1 MLPIILLRE
10 YLHYFLGGFILFTF
24 VMLIYLFN
32 SRMDSTAKLTWMLI
46 ISVLQVAGALMLLF
60 TQTMQATA

>member
-1 MLPIILLRE
+1 MLELAIMIVPVILLRD
-10 YLHYFLGGFILFTF
+10 YLHHFYLGLLVFVL

-46 ISVLQVAGALMLLF
+46 IAL
-60 TQTMQATA
+60 